1 MFFTKKADEA
11 IKSFNSDVQK
21 GLDSK
26 RAEESRQK
34 YGANTFTK
42 AKPVSMW
49 RKLIASLTEP
59 MTLMLVFAA
68 VLTTGI
74 NIAKLAAGKETDF
87 IECAGIFAAII
98 LSTAITLVM
107 EGKSAKAF
115 EALEKMNS
123 GGKIRALRDGSH
135 TMLSPDEVVAGDII
149 FVNAGDR
156 IPADARIITCSS
168 LMVDEAPLTGE
179 SMPVE
184 KRADVI
190 LPEKT
195 PLAERINM
203 LYSGCYVTGGSAC
216 AVIVAVGDK
225 SEFGNIAASLAGASG
240 GAVPIQD
247 KLAALGKL
255 IAKLGAAAAAVV
267 FAAEL
272 VRMLAAG
279 GISAE
284 AVSRALISSIILL
297 VAAVP
302 EGLPTIAAVSL
313 ALNVIKMS
321 KENALV
327 KKMTACET
335 IGSINVICTDKT
347 GTLTENKMTVSVLRE
362 LSDSKLIT
370 KNICINSTAGKD
382 ESGGFVGNPTECALL
397 SYVSGSGTDTETVQK
412 NTQTVRTE
420 PFSSEKKYM
429 ETVISESDGYLSL
442 IKGSPEKIISMCRMT
457 DEERKAAEN
466 GILECQND
474 AGRVI
479 AFGHKRISAPEEN
492 SSDGFTFDGFASISD
507 PLRPEVKEAVA
518 SCLGAGID
526 VKILT
531 GDSINTARS
540 IGRALGII
548 TDGAGAYEARQIEEM
563 SDEQLRRRLPD
574 IKIIARS
581 TPETKLRFVNMLKE
595 QKNIVAVTGDGINDA
610 PAIKSANV
618 GIAMGITGTEVSKEA
633 ADVVLLDDS
642 FTTIAKAVRMG
653 REIFESFRKFIKFQ
667 LTVNL
672 SSVLVVLISVIAGF
686 DAPFTALQLLWINII
701 MDGPPALTL
710 GLLPVRGNLMKR
722 KPLDKAEGILTHGM
736 KKSIGIKGMFIA
748 AVILAQLFFNFLGAA
763 EAQGSTALFTL
774 FVMFH
779 LMNALNCGGNK
790 LVCRENKSLYVS
802 VGLTFLLQIL
812 IVTFLGAMFSTV
824 PLDLV
829 LWLKIICT
837 SALILVIGIP
847 DRRGE

>member
-1 MFFTKKADEA
+1 MFFTKTADEA
-11 IKSFNSDVQK
+11 VSSFNSDVRK
-21 GLDSK
+21 GLDEEL
-26 RAEESRQK
+26 AAESRRK
-34 YGANTFTK
+34 NGVNTFTK

-49 RKLIASLTEP
+49 RRLIASLTEP

-74 NIAKLAAGKETDF
+74 NIAKLMTGRETDF

-98 LSTAITLVM
+98 LSTAITLIM

-115 EALEKMNS
+115 EALERMNS
-123 GGKIRALRDGSH
+123 GGKVRVLRNGSH
-135 TMLSPDEVVAGDII
+135 TMLPPEEIVAGDII

-156 IPADARIITCSS
+156 IPADARIITCSA

-184 KRADVI
+184 KKADVI
-190 LPEKT
+190 LPEET

-225 SEFGNIAASLAGASG
+225 SEFGNIAASLAGATG
-240 GAVPIQD
+240 GTVPIQE
-247 KLAALGKL
+247 KLASLGKL
-255 IAKLGAAAAAVV
+255 IAKLGAAAAGVV
-267 FAAEL
+267 FAVQL
-272 VRMLAAG
+272 VRMITSG
-279 GISAE
+279 GVSAE
-284 AVSRALISSIILL
+284 AVSEALISSIILL

-347 GTLTENKMTVSVLRE
+347 GTLTENKMTVSVLKD
-362 LSDSKLIT
+362 LSGCGLIT
-370 KNICINSTAGKD
+370 KNICVNSTAGRD
-382 ESGGFVGNPTECALL
+382 ENGGFVGNPTECALL
-397 SYVSGSGTDTETVQK
+397 SCVSGSGTDTDGVKK
-412 NTQTVRTE
+412 NVKIVRTE
-420 PFSSEKKYM
+420 PFSSDKKYM
-429 ETVISESDGYLSL
+429 ETVISDSDSYVSL
-442 IKGSPEKIISMCRMT
+442 IKGSPEKIISMCSMT
-457 DEERKAAEN
+457 DEEREIAES
-466 GILECQND
+466 GIFECQND

-479 AFGHKRISAPEEN
+479 AFGHKRISDPGDN
-492 SSDGFTFDGFASISD
+492 TPDGFTFDGFASISD

-540 IGRALGII
+540 IGKALGII
-548 TDGAGAYEARQIEEM
+548 TDGTGAYEARQIEEM
-563 SDEQLRRRLPD
+563 YDDELRSRLSD

-581 TPETKLRFVNMLKE
+581 TPETKLRFVNMLKA

-672 SSVLVVLISVIAGF
+672 SSVLIVLISVIAGF
-686 DAPFTALQLLWINII
+686 NAPFTALQLLWINII

-722 KPLDKAEGILTHGM
+722 RPLDPSEGILTSGM
-736 KKSIGIKGMFIA
+736 KKSIGIKGIFIS
-748 AVILAQLFFNFLGAA
+748 AVLLAQLFCNFLGAA
-763 EAQGSTALFTL
+763 PAQRSTALFTL

-790 LVCRENKSLYVS
+790 LFCRENKSLYLS

-824 PLDLV
+824 PLGLT

-837 SALILVIGIP
+837 SALVLVIGIP
-847 DRRGE
+847 DRR